1 MTAMLISCG
10 EPSGDLYAGE
20 LVREVRRLDPAIR
33 VAGFGGGRL
42 RAAGAELV
50 GDFEGLTVTGL
61 VEAVRVLPRSWL
73 MYRRLL
79 HESAVH
85 PPDVF
90 VAVDFPDFN
99 VRVAAALK
107 RRGVPVVYYISP
119 QVWAWRAGRL
129 RTLARIVDRMLVIF
143 PFEEDLY
150 RRAGVPVEF
159 VGHPLVDLARARQSR
174 QAFLTDCG
182 LRPEAPTIALLPGSR
197 PNEVRAILPDL
208 VRAAALMAVR
218 RPGVQF
224 VLARAPHLDEGLFA
238 PLAAPQLPP
247 IAVVE
252 GRADD
257 VLAASDVVLTASG
270 TATVQAAIHGRPM
283 VIVYR
288 VDPLTYRVARR
299 FVRVASY
306 GMVNL
311 VAGRRVMPE
320 LIQEAFTPEAVA
332 AEALELLGDA
342 QRAAAARAAL
352 AEVRARLGGGG
363 ASRRAAEAI
372 RRLIAER
379 SAAALPLPS

>member
-20 LVREVRRLDPAIR
+20 LVRELRRLEPAIR
-33 VAGFGGGRL
+33 VAGFGGGHL

-61 VEAVRVLPRSWL
+61 VEAVRVLPRSWH

-79 HESAVH
+79 HESAVR

-99 VRVAAALK
+99 VRVAAAMK

-174 QAFLTDCG
+174 QDFLTACG

-197 PNEVRAILPDL
+197 PNELRAILPDL

-224 VLARAPHLDEGLFA
+224 VLARAPHLAEGLFA
-238 PLAAPQLPP
+238 PLAAPGLPP

-252 GRADD
+252 GQADE

-288 VDPLTYRVARR
+288 VDPLTYQVARR
-299 FVRVASY
+299 FVRVESY

-320 LIQEAFTPEAVA
+320 LIQGAFTPEAVA
-332 AEALELLGDA
+332 AEALELLDNPR
-342 QRAAAARAAL
+342 RAADAHAAL

-363 ASRRAAEAI
+363 ASRHAAEAI

-379 SAAALPLPS
+379 SAAALPLTS